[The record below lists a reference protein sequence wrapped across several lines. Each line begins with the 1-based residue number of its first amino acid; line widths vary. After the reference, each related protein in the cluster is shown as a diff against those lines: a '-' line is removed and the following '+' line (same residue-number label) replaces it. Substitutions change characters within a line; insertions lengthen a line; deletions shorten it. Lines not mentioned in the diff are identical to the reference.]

1 MPYATNWLVYQTSTT
16 YGVGL
21 TFNSAL
27 IRHIIG
33 TGAFA
38 STAPAIAGSA
48 SFFVN
53 ISASQR
59 LMIQTSTPGA
69 MQGTFFTAV
78 CINSVRSPATNSY
91 HAGIVFLH
99 DTSGGISVF
108 SSPCYAFTIIDTT
121 TSNSTLHLEKYDN
134 GLVGARTT
142 LASGTQ
148 SIPIGVPMTLRISWV
163 ASAGATQI
171 RGGLTTE
178 VVSTLASYTT
188 ISMTDTILVTEIGSN
203 LTAAQQEGLWT
214 TEDQGHLLCTF
225 DMTALAV

>member
-1 MPYATNWLVYQTSTT
+1 MPYASNWLVYQTSTT
-16 YGVGL
+16 YAVGL

-27 IRHIIG
+27 IRHLIG

-38 STAPAIAGSA
+38 STAPVIAGSG

-69 MQGTFFTAV
+69 MQGTFYTAV
-78 CINSVRSPATNSY
+78 CINSVRSPGANSY
-91 HAGIVFLH
+91 HAGVVFLQ
-99 DTSGGISVF
+99 DTSGGVSVF
-108 SSPCYAFTIIDTT
+108 SAPCYAFTIIDTT
-121 TSNSTLHLEKYDN
+121 TSKTTLHLEKYSN
-134 GLVGARTT
+134 GLADGKTT

-148 SIPIGVPMTLRISWV
+148 SVSTGVPLTLRVSWV

-171 RGGLTTE
+171 IGGYTTD
-178 VVSTLASYTT
+178 VVSTFTSYTT
-188 ISMTDTILVTEIGSN
+188 ISMLETLSVTQTVSN
-203 LTAAQQEGLWT
+203 LTATQQEGLWA

-225 DMTALAV
+225 DMTGFAL